1 MPTESDSD
9 RPRRP
14 IRRFDVFAEYNRIKN
29 EADGMPADQARGR
42 AIWLAKVVA
51 GRRGMPPSPKPAS
64 GHRESGR
71 DRHGEPEKEEKFLSV
86 GGETQTDRT
95 FEHEIVE
102 RMGREFYDAVFS
114 PAIEAAFRDGKQYTD
129 IRDSVRKG
137 WK

>member
-1 MPTESDSD
+1 MPADADSD
-9 RPRRP
+9 RPRMP

-51 GRRGMPPSPKPAS
+51 GRRGMPSTSSNGA
-64 GHRESGR
+64 GHAGEKRSR
-71 DRHGEPEKEEKFLSV
+71 DQEPEEEKFLSV
-86 GGETQTDRT
+86 GGEEQTDRT

-102 RMGREFYDAVFS
+102 RMGREFYDEVFR
-114 PAIEAAFRDGKQYTD
+114 PAIEAAYAEGKRYED
-129 IRDSVRKG
+129 IRDAIRKT

>member
-1 MPTESDSD
+1 MSADSDSD

-29 EADGMPADQARGR
+29 EVDGMPADQARGR

-51 GRRGMPPSPKPAS
+51 GRRGMTSSS
-64 GHRESGR
+64 GSGGGHKDEKHGRSESA
-71 DRHGEPEKEEKFLSV
+71 DEEKFLSV

-102 RMGREFYDAVFS
+102 RMGRAFYEGTFR
-114 PAIEAAFRDGKQYTD
+114 PAIEATHGEGKRYED
-129 IRDSVRKG
+129 IRDTIRKA